1 MDRVSLEKRLRELS
15 IYSTFYL
22 RRELKPLAQLLQEAE
37 QLNCIITGVHEG
49 NRKLVAVTDR
59 RIIILFAGA
68 LGSGEVKVIRRSAVR
83 DPWFEKKL
91 FFSEAGFATD
101 SEVFTFTNTQGSLR
115 ELYEW
120 AMGRPIP
127 DGA

>member
-22 RRELKPLAQLLQEAE
+22 RRELKPLAQLLQEDE

-83 DPWFEKKL
+83 DPWFEKKF